1 MEKKSPSNH
10 GEGDPEA
17 ADRFNAAERRF
28 VDSARGKRKI
38 REGPQVRPA
47 EEAELADAEKRGRE
61 RAKHDDSNAT
71 SKD

>member
-1 MEKKSPSNH
+1 MENKSPSNH

-17 ADRFNAAERRF
+17 ADRFNTAERRF

-38 REGPQVRPA
+38 QEGAQVRPA

-61 RAKHDDSNAT
+61 RAKGDDSDAT
-71 SKD
+71 TKD